1 MNALNR
7 LIPAPPSWVIDWLG
21 LEPQL
26 QSFISALAKTQQNPL
41 HHGEGDVWTHTK
53 LVCQALTNMADF
65 RSLDADLRTALFLAA
80 LLHDVGKPR
89 TTRLEDGR
97 WISPHH
103 AAAGASLARVF
114 LWQSMGLCGTR
125 PSQQLREM
133 ICLLIRYHTIPTHM
147 IDDPDAPRRLRVI
160 ASHGAL
166 CPGFSFY
173 FLCILAQADVQ
184 GRICTDQGQLLDQIA
199 LCAELAKEMGC
210 YAAPYPFPTVHTRF
224 AYLSGRDI
232 TPEIPLYDNTWGSVM
247 MVSGLPGTGK
257 DTWIASNYPELPVIS
272 LDDIRKELHIL
283 PTDPQTV
290 VVNTSRDRA
299 RQLLR
304 RKQPFVWNATNLT
317 PQVRQHQLQL
327 FADYGAST
335 EIRYLETTWEEQLRR
350 NNRRSDA
357 VPEAAICSMLERLT
371 PPGLYESQWVCW
383 NTL

>member
-1 MNALNR
+1 MNTWNR
-7 LIPAPPSWVIDWLG
+7 MIPAPPFWTIDWPS
-21 LEPQL
+21 LEQQL
-26 QSFISALAKTQQNPL
+26 RPFISAMAQTQQNPV

-53 LVCQALTNMADF
+53 LVCQALTNMAAF
-65 RSLDADLRTALFLAA
+65 RSLDAELRTALFLAA
-80 LLHDVGKPR
+80 LLHDVGKPQ
-89 TTRLEDGR
+89 TTRQEDGR

-103 AAAGASLARVF
+103 AAAGSSLARVF
-114 LWQSMGLCGTR
+114 LWQNVGLCGTIA
-125 PSQQLREM
+125 SQRLREM
-133 ICLLIRYHTIPTHM
+133 ICLLIRHHTMPTHI
-147 IDDPDAPRRLRVI
+147 IDDPDASQRLRAV

-166 CPGFSFY
+166 CPGFSVAL
-173 FLCILAQADVQ
+173 LCILAQADVL
-184 GRICTDQGQLLDQIA
+184 GRICSDQAQLLDQIA

-210 YAAPYPFPTVHTRF
+210 YAAPYHFPTAHTRF

-232 TPEIPLYDNTWGSVM
+232 TPEIPLYDDTWGPVM

-290 VVNTSRDRA
+290 VVNAARDRA

-350 NNRRSDA
+350 NNSRPEA

-371 PPGLYESQWVCW
+371 PPGMPEAQWVCW
-383 NTL
+383 ETL